1 MTGQIKNCTNKTT
14 VAKQMVRSD
23 GSREFFL
30 FYVVIE
36 IRKSIN

>member
-23 GSREFFL
+23 DYRELFL
-30 FYVVIE
+30 FYVDIE
-36 IRKSIN
+36 IRNSTN